1 MNIKSL
7 GLKNKLI
14 DEKTGQ
20 SYFDLTAPSFKYG
33 TEFGIKALHYVKQ
46 DQIGRIDKISQIYF
60 GSGEF
65 IDAICVVNNIF
76 NPFSLEE
83 GTILMIPNLSRKD
96 LVYSKP
102 KKAELPKP
110 AQEAFVDT
118 GRQSEQD
125 QNRVQRLL
133 EKAKKKKSGVK
144 TPMPPN
150 MLQPGQEAK
159 KFEDGKV
166 KLGTNLPTRSNR
178 NQTNGLNG
186 NNNT

>member
-1 MNIKSL
+1 
-7 GLKNKLI
+7 
-14 DEKTGQ
+14 
-20 SYFDLTAPSFKYG
+20 
-33 TEFGIKALHYVKQ
+33 
-46 DQIGRIDKISQIYF
+46 
-60 GSGEF
+60 
-65 IDAICVVNNIF
+65 
-76 NPFSLEE
+76 
-83 GTILMIPNLSRKD
+83 MIPNLARKD
-96 LVYSKP
+96 LVYSRP
-102 KKAELPKP
+102 KRAEVPKP

-118 GRQSEQD
+118 GRQSEKD

-166 KLGTNLPTRSNR
+166 KLGTNLPTRSNN